1 LSDTTPEIWRYRRWV
16 VVLIAAVVV
25 VVAVTVLL
33 LLRSDPA
40 SVVDWENYDAGLQTE
55 IEQLSAAGECA
66 ALREMEADAQDSESE
81 QIERT
86 GTGNEDLIRFIG
98 SELNSTQCAD

>member
-1 LSDTTPEIWRYRRWV
+1 MSDLTPEIWRYPRWV

-25 VVAVTVLL
+25 VVVFAVLL

-40 SVVDWENYDAGLQTE
+40 SVVDWENYDPGLQTE
-55 IEQLSAAGECA
+55 IEQLSAAGECT
-66 ALREMEADAQDSESE
+66 ALEEMKDDALASESE

-86 GTGNEDLIRFIG
+86 GTGNEDLIRFID

>member
-1 LSDTTPEIWRYRRWV
+1 MSDTTPEIWRYRRWV
-16 VVLIAAVVV
+16 VVLIAAVVA
-25 VVAVTVLL
+25 VVAVAVLL

-40 SVVDWENYDAGLQTE
+40 SVVDWETYRPGLQTE

-66 ALREMEADAQDSESE
+66 ALREMQAQARETESE

-86 GTGNEDLIRFIG
+86 GTGNEDLIRFID
-98 SELNSTQCAD
+98 SELNSTRCAD